1 MSTRLLASLS
11 AVLLPTLAAAEPAAT
26 PDLGNSLVS
35 MFFGLVVVVALL
47 FASLWLLRRLSA
59 PRGAAAGMLRIVAA
73 AAVGSRERIVIV
85 DIGKSCLVLGVAP
98 GSITALAE
106 LPRDSL
112 PIDPPTSNPAG
123 FAARLKQALDRHA
136 R

>member
-1 MSTRLLASLS
+1 MSIRPLASLS
-11 AVLLPTLAAAEPAAT
+11 AVLLPTLATAESAST
-26 PDLGNSLVS
+26 PDLGSSLVS
-35 MFFGLVVVVALL
+35 MFFGLAVVVALL

-112 PIDPPTSNPAG
+112 PIDPPIVNQAG